1 MNTCRLSWKSSFNQ
15 ISCWFLLNDLMVY
28 LHSLPRH
35 KRQFVSSPQGWKLQ
49 ILNACHNAQ
58 RHLEDW
64 KRTDLRYEEA
74 SLAQRKKTIEFLGI
88 QDEADDAHY
97 RLRQLMT
104 LLLFLL
110 FSRCQGINP
119 PCSSRSLPY
128 RRKKPKN
135 PIRPFFLSPLARL
148 PVGRAT
154 IRSQS

>member
-1 MNTCRLSWKSSFNQ
+1 MK
-15 ISCWFLLNDLMVY
+15 
-28 LHSLPRH
+28 
-35 KRQFVSSPQGWKLQ
+35 
-49 ILNACHNAQ
+49 
-58 RHLEDW
+58 
-64 KRTDLRYEEA
+64 YEEA

-97 RLRQLMT
+97 RLRQLMMLL